1 MMRLCVERFR
11 GAMRRVKFSNSDV
24 IGRDNIKR
32 DAAGIA
38 TASLFVRIGYY
49 CSIRLFSLPYD
60 IVLCRLYAFTGHF
73 FLSRQHYHVLT
84 VHSVSLNSAG

>member
-1 MMRLCVERFR
+1 MRLCVERFR

-38 TASLFVRIGYY
+38 TASLFCESDIAFRFG
-49 CSIRLFSLPYD
+49 CFTLRYD
-60 IVLCRLYAFTGHF
+60 IVLCCLYALAVL
-73 FLSRQHYHVLT
+73 FLFLGSIIT
-84 VHSVSLNSAG
+84 C

>member
-11 GAMRRVKFSNSDV
+11 GAMRRVNFSNSDV

-73 FLSRQHYHVLT
+73 FFLGSIIT
-84 VHSVSLNSAG
+84 C